1 MALIAAC
8 LLFLVGI
15 LSATLT
21 GLMTDEF
28 KAWIPWII
36 QRIIR
41 RSIGRLPQT
50 QRKRFEEEWRSH
62 VNEIPGEVGKLVVA
76 FGFLSASSKM
86 SANAGYA
93 RIAAVR
99 IVKRGLDVFLS
110 GISLVLLAPALVFI
124 ALAIRAS
131 GTGPVLVVRE
141 RLVHRTDSYLY

>member
-1 MALIAAC
+1 
-8 LLFLVGI
+8 
-15 LSATLT
+15 
-21 GLMTDEF
+21 
-28 KAWIPWII
+28 
-36 QRIIR
+36 
-41 RSIGRLPQT
+41 
-50 QRKRFEEEWRSH
+50 
-62 VNEIPGEVGKLVVA
+62 
-76 FGFLSASSKM
+76 M